1 MTQKGKELID
11 SYVWEISKDGHFKLV
26 KRTDQDHDKLHY
38 DFLDLPDVYMSQ
50 VQVLPTD
57 MLF

>member
-1 MTQKGKELID
+1 MTHKAKELID

-26 KRTDQDHDKLHY
+26 KRTDQNPDKLHY
-38 DFLDLPDVYMSQ
+38 DFLDLPNVYLSQ
-50 VQVLPTD
+50 VQVLPKD